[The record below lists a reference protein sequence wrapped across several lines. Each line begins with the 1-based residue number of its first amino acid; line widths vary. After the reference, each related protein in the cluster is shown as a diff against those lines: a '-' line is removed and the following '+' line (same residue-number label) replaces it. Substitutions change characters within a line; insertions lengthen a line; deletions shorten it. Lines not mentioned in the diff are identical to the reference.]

1 MIAEAKPLVQL
12 NQEAIRLLYREL
24 GVINTVRFLRQ
35 FTIGFG
41 NYVEER
47 EELFA
52 DKTLDAIVDEI
63 KRRRKEQG
71 V

>member
-1 MIAEAKPLVQL
+1 MIAETKPLVEL
-12 NQEAIRLLYREL
+12 TQEAIRLLYREL

-47 EELFA
+47 EALFA
-52 DKTLDAIVDEI
+52 DKSLGEIVDEI
-63 KRRRKEQG
+63 KRRRNR
-71 V
+71 